1 MSIRTTLELLHSR
14 YLDAVAATP
23 SLPSTWDVLFRR
35 SFSLFEVTF
44 DWLKS
49 SYFPCH
55 FSDSEIECV
64 EDIFYPCRHRSRWV
78 CYGGSN
84 RVTRWPVYRQDIPD
98 C

>member
-14 YLDAVAATP
+14 YLGAVAATP

-35 SFSLFEVTF
+35 SFWLVEVAF

-55 FSDSEIECV
+55 FADSEPV
-64 EDIFYPCRHRSRWV
+64 ELP
-78 CYGGSN
+78 
-84 RVTRWPVYRQDIPD
+84 RVAIDHVESAMVAAIAETDFSY
-98 C
+98 